1 MCVRVRL
8 LSFRLALRVWIIQ
21 SRSDIR
27 PTSIAVNYL
36 GTPDNMVS
44 RWSLTGVLSF
54 INCFIKEFVH
64 VMHINIYWGNTL
76 ISLHYCRIP
85 YCHYFTWFIYVTLV
99 VPFWF
104 TMRNKNILVP
114 VFPLCVKVPP
124 IVCPMFSSV
133 SAPIEHLIYYIV
145 LSYWILNDKDPKE
158 TV

>member
-27 PTSIAVNYL
+27 PTSIAVNYS

-54 INCFIKEFVH
+54 MNCFIKEFVH

-76 ISLHYCRIP
+76 ISLHYCP
-85 YCHYFTWFIYVTLV
+85 SLFLPDLFMLLLWYFSDSQWEIKTSSFPSSLYVS
-99 VPFWF
+99 
-104 TMRNKNILVP
+104 K
-114 VFPLCVKVPP
+114 
-124 IVCPMFSSV
+124 SHSV
-133 SAPIEHLIYYIV
+133 SHVFFSKCPNWASYI
-145 LSYWILNDKDPKE
+145 LYSIKLLNFE
-158 TV
+158 W